1 MNYGIGNNIIPPE
14 LQYAFDLQEQAK
26 LKAAMARQEAMNPQ
40 PAVPAN
46 NVVSQLEA
54 GLSSAP
60 APNMQFASGGIV
72 GYAQGGMP
80 QQTTPAPAPT
90 TQLDPELIAFIKA
103 LAEIQKE
110 EETSFPEERD
120 LIEQKRNLLLQNTSP
135 RIKQMY
141 SDLDTVPTFKKGG
154 RVSLEDVMSDPENSA
169 GIRAIMASLAQA
181 GRDIVEFTGDEIL
194 GMLDSQVA
202 REQNDVMSQVGRG
215 VMGMAED
222 AFPSDTR
229 NAARDFNREGL
240 QALNNRDL
248 GPSVVERMAEV
259 GRSMPGSNLGDRPV
273 RDAMAEGIASM
284 APGGE
289 GNNVSPGLAAAQRRR
304 DLRNAN
310 TGTGSGLP
318 QATSMSQ
325 ADMDA
330 RELGIE
336 SGRGGL
342 GALLSNMFKGSP
354 QALSNR
360 ETFNTRV
367 NEVEQSRADE
377 DYNAAREEAFNKV
390 REYSNI
396 PSTDDGALTQA
407 EVSRINEKLS
417 SNNAPADGRSLYE
430 RTKGYMPDFGNILS
444 NVMGGDS
451 EAEVRTAPTAAT
463 TTRPS
468 VQDTS
473 AELYESLQ
481 ARSPSVRG
489 GDLDISREQAFADM
503 FPNAQASVDDLARR
517 KAAMRE
523 AFPNAQAEADR
534 YKEYRK
540 TTPRPQPKTGIAAIL
555 DKAADVA
562 TILGRGA
569 GASKGY
575 EGAKIVQESQRAR
588 EAQAKLDQ
596 DKLLKLLQFEQED
609 RRMANVRNTDQERY
623 VRDYVQAQRD
633 SGETAKTDAQLRAEA
648 VNLFRTMSPAYTAGA
663 KIPQLI
669 EEAYQASLGYG
680 GDFFEEFMQAR
691 TPEAKDAVR
700 RKARAEAEMK
710 FRQQTSATTTA
721 SPVATGPQAPLES
734 FVLG

>member
-14 LQYAFDLQEQAK
+14 LQYAFDLQERAK
-26 LKAAMARQEAMNPQ
+26 MEAAMARQQAMNPQ
-40 PAVPAN
+40 PAVPTN
-46 NVVSQLEA
+46 SVVSQLEA

-60 APNMQFASGGIV
+60 APNMQFARGGIV

-80 QQTTPAPAPT
+80 QQTAPAPT
-90 TQLDPELIAFIKA
+90 TQLDPELIAFIQA
-103 LAEIQKE
+103 LAAIQKE

-202 REQNDVMSQVGRG
+202 REQNDTMRQVGRG

-259 GRSMPGSNLGDRPV
+259 GREMPGSNLGDRPV

-310 TGTGSGLP
+310 MGAADSNMATGTSQRSLRRRNPNQNSAGISDIENT
-318 QATSMSQ
+318 AMSQ
-325 ADMDA
+325 AEMDA
-330 RELGIE
+330 RDLGIE
-336 SGRGGL
+336 TGRGGL
-342 GALLSNMFKGSP
+342 GELLSGIMGMFGGDE
-354 QALSNR
+354 SNYNPTAR
-360 ETFNTRV
+360 RSRRSGVPVQTEERNAPVTSAGGRQGRRGNPGLYGDYYTQ
-367 NEVEQSRADE
+367 NEVAGSGGNMQRSGERP
-377 DYNAAREEAFNKV
+377 N
-390 REYSNI
+390 
-396 PSTDDGALTQA
+396 TQTT
-407 EVSRINEKLS
+407 
-417 SNNAPADGRSLYE
+417 P
-430 RTKGYMPDFGNILS
+430 
-444 NVMGGDS
+444 
-451 EAEVRTAPTAAT
+451 AAT
-463 TTRPS
+463 PRLN
-468 VQDTS
+468 DTS

-481 ARSPSVRG
+481 ARPPSVRG

-517 KAAMRE
+517 KAGMRE

-721 SPVATGPQAPLES
+721 SPVATGPQASLES

>member
-26 LKAAMARQEAMNPQ
+26 MQAAMARQQAMNPQ

-54 GLSSAP
+54 SLNRGISSAP
-60 APNMQFASGGIV
+60 APNMQFARGGIV

-80 QQTTPAPAPT
+80 QQTTPVPAAS

-103 LAEIQKE
+103 LAELKKE
-110 EETSFPEERD
+110 EETSFPQEKD
-120 LIEQKRNLLLQNTSP
+120 MLEQKLNLLLQTTSP

-141 SDLDTVPTFKKGG
+141 SDMDTVPTFKEGG
-154 RVSLEDVMSDPENSA
+154 RVSLEDVMRDPENSA

-181 GRDIVEFTGDEIL
+181 GRDIAEFTGDEIL
-194 GMLDSQVA
+194 AMLGSQVA
-202 REQNDVMSQVGRG
+202 KDQNDVMRQVGRG

-229 NAARDFNREGL
+229 DAARDFNRESL
-240 QALNNRDL
+240 QALNTRDL
-248 GPSVVERMAEV
+248 GPPVVERMAEI
-259 GRSMPGSNLGDRPV
+259 GRGMPGSNLGDRPV

-284 APGGE
+284 APGGT
-289 GNNVSPGLAAAQRRR
+289 GTNVSPGLAAAQRRR

-310 TGTGSGLP
+310 MGTGSGLP

-336 SGRGGL
+336 SRRGGL
-342 GALLSNMFKGSP
+342 GALLSNMFTGSP

-360 ETFNTRV
+360 EAFNTRV
-367 NEVEQSRADE
+367 SEVEQSRADE
-377 DYNAAREEAFNKV
+377 DYNAAREEAFRKV

-396 PSTDDGALTQA
+396 PSTDDGALTRA
-407 EVSRINEKLS
+407 EVDRINEKLRR
-417 SNNAPADGRSLYE
+417 NNAPV
-430 RTKGYMPDFGNILS
+430 TTTP
-444 NVMGGDS
+444 
-451 EAEVRTAPTAAT
+451 TTPTTPTAT
-463 TTRPS
+463 PRIN
-468 VQDTS
+468 DTS
-473 AELYESLQ
+473 AELYESL
-481 ARSPSVRG
+481 RSRTPSVRG
-489 GDLDISREQAFADM
+489 GDLDISREQAFASM

-534 YKEYRK
+534 YQEYRK
-540 TTPRPQPKTGIAAIL
+540 TNPRQQPKTGIAGIL
-555 DKAADVA
+555 DKVADVA

-633 SGETAKTDAQLRAEA
+633 AGETTKTDAQLRAEA

-663 KIPQLI
+663 KIPQLV
-669 EEAYQASLGYG
+669 EDAYQASLGFG
-680 GDFFEEFMQAR
+680 GDFFTELMQAR
-691 TPEAKDAVR
+691 TPDEKDAVR
-700 RKARAEAEMK
+700 RKARAAAEMK
-710 FRQQTSATTTA
+710 FSQQAPATTTA
-721 SPVATGPQAPLES
+721 SPVATGPRPDLSS
-734 FVLG
+734 FLK

>member
-14 LQYAFDLQEQAK
+14 LQYAFDLQERAK
-26 LKAAMARQEAMNPQ
+26 MEAAMARQQAMNPQ
-40 PAVPAN
+40 PAVPTN
-46 NVVSQLEA
+46 SVVSQLEA
-54 GLSSAP
+54 GLNRGISSAP
-60 APNMQFASGGIV
+60 APNMQFARGGIV

-80 QQTTPAPAPT
+80 QQPAPAPT
-90 TQLDPELIAFIKA
+90 TQLDPELIAFIQA
-103 LAEIQKE
+103 LAAIQKE

-181 GRDIVEFTGDEIL
+181 GRDIAEFTGDEIL
-194 GMLDSQVA
+194 AMLGSPVA
-202 REQNDVMSQVGRG
+202 RGQNDVMQQVGRG

-259 GRSMPGSNLGDRPV
+259 GRAMPGSNLGDRPV

-284 APGGE
+284 APGGT
-289 GNNVSPGLAAAQRRR
+289 GTNVSPGLAAAQRRR

-310 TGTGSGLP
+310 MGTADSEMATETPQRSLRRRNPNQNSAGVSGIENT
-318 QATSMSQ
+318 AMSQ
-325 ADMDA
+325 AEMDA
-330 RELGIE
+330 RDLGIE
-336 SGRGGL
+336 TGRGGL
-342 GALLSNMFKGSP
+342 GELLSGIMGMFGGDE
-354 QALSNR
+354 SNYNLTAR
-360 ETFNTRV
+360 RSRRSGVPVQTEDRSEPVASAGGRQGRRGNPGLYGDYYTQ
-367 NEVEQSRADE
+367 NEVAGSGGNMQRRGERA
-377 DYNAAREEAFNKV
+377 
-390 REYSNI
+390 NI
-396 PSTDDGALTQA
+396 PT
-407 EVSRINEKLS
+407 
-417 SNNAPADGRSLYE
+417 
-430 RTKGYMPDFGNILS
+430 
-444 NVMGGDS
+444 
-451 EAEVRTAPTAAT
+451 AT
-463 TTRPS
+463 TAEPRLN
-468 VQDTS
+468 DTS
-473 AELYESLQ
+473 AELYESRR
-481 ARSPSVRG
+481 ASAPSVRG
-489 GDLDISREQAFADM
+489 GDLDISREQAFASM

-534 YKEYRK
+534 YREYRK
-540 TTPRPQPKTGIAAIL
+540 TNPRQQPKTGIAGIL
-555 DKAADVA
+555 DKVADVA

-623 VRDYVQAQRD
+623 VRDYVQSQRD

-669 EEAYQASLGYG
+669 EEAYQASLEFG
-680 GDFFEEFMQAR
+680 GDFGLELIQAR
-691 TPEAKDAVR
+691 TPEEKDAVR
-700 RKARAEAEMK
+700 RRARAAAEQK
-710 FRQQTSATTTA
+710 FSQQASTTTA
-721 SPVATGPQAPLES
+721 SPVATGPRPDLSS
-734 FVLG
+734 FVG

>member
-26 LKAAMARQEAMNPQ
+26 LEAAMARQQAMNPQ
-40 PAVPAN
+40 PAVPVN
-46 NVVSQLEA
+46 SVVSQLESSLNR
-54 GLSSAP
+54 GISSAP
-60 APNMQFASGGIV
+60 APNMQFARGGIV
-72 GYAQGGMP
+72 GYAQGGMTP
-80 QQTTPAPAPT
+80 QIAPVSEPT
-90 TQLDPELIAFIKA
+90 TQLEPELIAFIKA
-103 LAEIQKE
+103 LAQLQKE
-110 EETSFPEERD
+110 EETSFPEERAD
-120 LIEQKRNLLLQNTSP
+120 IEQKRNLLLQTTSP

-169 GIRAIMASLAQA
+169 GIRAIMDTLAQA
-181 GRDIVEFTGDEIL
+181 GRDIAEFTGDEIL
-194 GMLDSQVA
+194 AMLGSPVA
-202 REQNDVMSQVGRG
+202 RGQNDVMQQVGRG
-215 VMGMAED
+215 AMGIAQDMMPDMPDVNIVENMA
-222 AFPSDTR
+222 R
-229 NAARDFNREGL
+229 
-240 QALNNRDL
+240 
-248 GPSVVERMAEV
+248 V
-259 GRSMPGSNLGDRPV
+259 GRAMPGSNLGDRPV

-284 APGGE
+284 APAGE
-289 GNNVSPGLAAAQRRR
+289 GKNVSPGLAAAQRRR

-310 TGTGSGLP
+310 MGTSSALP

-325 ADMDA
+325 AGMDA
-330 RELGIE
+330 RDLGIE
-336 SGRGGL
+336 TGRGGL
-342 GALLSNMFKGSP
+342 GALISNMFKGSP
-354 QALSNR
+354 QALRNR
-360 ETFNTRV
+360 ESFNTRLS
-367 NEVEQSRADE
+367 EVEQDQENAA
-377 DYNAAREEAFNKV
+377 YNAAREEAFNKV

-396 PSTDDGALTQA
+396 PSTDDGALTRA
-407 EVSRINEKLS
+407 EVDRINEKLRGNNVPANGS
-417 SNNAPADGRSLYE
+417 SFYE
-430 RTKGYMPDFGNILS
+430 RTKGYMPDFGSILS
-444 NVMGGDS
+444 NVTGGNP

-463 TTRPS
+463 TTRAP

-473 AELYESLQ
+473 AELYESL
-481 ARSPSVRG
+481 RSRAPSVRG
-489 GDLDISREQAFADM
+489 GDLDISREQAFASM

-633 SGETAKTDAQLRAEA
+633 AGETTKTDAQLRAEA
-648 VNLFRTMSPAYTAGA
+648 VNLFRTMSPAYTAAA
-663 KIPQLI
+663 KSQADADKEVKNRLDAMGVALLRLNPSERIA
-669 EEAYQASLGYG
+669 EEARVRDEVYRQYG
-680 GDFFEEFMQAR
+680 V
-691 TPEAKDAVR
+691 TP
-700 RKARAEAEMK
+700 
-710 FRQQTSATTTA
+710 TTTTA
-721 SPVATGPQAPLES
+721 SPVATGPRPALSS
-734 FVLG
+734 FVG

>member
-26 LKAAMARQEAMNPQ
+26 MQAAMDRQQAMNPQ
-40 PAVPAN
+40 PAVPDN

-80 QQTTPAPAPT
+80 QQTAPAPAP
-90 TQLDPELIAFIKA
+90 QLDPELIAFIKA

-259 GRSMPGSNLGDRPV
+259 GRAMPGSNLGDRPV

-310 TGTGSGLP
+310 TGTGSVLP
-318 QATSMSQ
+318 QTTSMSQ

-330 RELGIE
+330 RELGLE

-354 QALSNR
+354 QALRNR
-360 ETFNTRV
+360 ESFNTRV
-367 NEVEQSRADE
+367 SEVEQSRADE
-377 DYNAAREEAFNKV
+377 DYNAIREEAFRRASENA
-390 REYSNI
+390 NI
-396 PSTDDGALTQA
+396 PSTDDGALTSA
-407 EVSRINEKLS
+407 EVSRINEKLNR
-417 SNNAPADGRSLYE
+417 NNSPTDGRSLYE
-430 RTKGYMPDFGNILS
+430 RTKGYMPDFGNIIS
-444 NVMGGDS
+444 NITGGDS
-451 EAEVRTAPTAAT
+451 EAAAQVAPTAT
-463 TTRPS
+463 PRLN
-468 VQDTS
+468 DTS
-473 AELYESLQ
+473 AELYESRR
-481 ARSPSVRG
+481 ASAPSVRG

-517 KAAMRE
+517 KAGMRE

-540 TTPRPQPKTGIAAIL
+540 TTPRPQPKTGIAGIL
-555 DKAADVA
+555 DKVADVA

-575 EGAKIVQESQRAR
+575 EGAKIVKESQRAR

-609 RRMANVRNTDQERY
+609 RRIANVRNTDQERY

-669 EEAYQASLGYG
+669 EEAYQASIGFG
-680 GDFFEEFMQAR
+680 GDFFPELMQAR
-691 TPEAKDAVR
+691 TPDEKDAVR

-710 FRQQTSATTTA
+710 FSQQAPATTTA
-721 SPVATGPQAPLES
+721 SPVATGPRPALSS
-734 FVLG
+734 FVG

>member
-26 LKAAMARQEAMNPQ
+26 MQAAMDRQQAMNPQ

-80 QQTTPAPAPT
+80 QQTTPVPAASP
-90 TQLDPELIAFIKA
+90 QLDPELIAFIKA
-103 LAEIQKE
+103 LAELKKE
-110 EETSFPEERD
+110 EETSFPEEKD
-120 LIEQKRNLLLQNTSP
+120 MLEQKLDLLLRTTSP

-141 SDLDTVPTFKKGG
+141 SDMNTVPTFKKGG

-181 GRDIVEFTGDEIL
+181 GRDIAEFTGDEIL
-194 GMLDSQVA
+194 AMLGSQVA
-202 REQNDVMSQVGRG
+202 RDQNDTMRQVGRG

-259 GRSMPGSNLGDRPV
+259 GRAMPGSNLGDRPV

-284 APGGE
+284 APGGT
-289 GNNVSPGLAAAQRRR
+289 GTNVSPGLAAAQRRR

-310 TGTGSGLP
+310 VGTADNEMATETPQRSLRRRNPNQNSAGVSGIENT
-318 QATSMSQ
+318 AMSQ
-325 ADMDA
+325 AEMDA
-330 RELGIE
+330 RDLGIE
-336 SGRGGL
+336 TGRGGL
-342 GALLSNMFKGSP
+342 GELLSGIMGMFGGDE
-354 QALSNR
+354 SNYNPTAR
-360 ETFNTRV
+360 RSRRSGVPVQTEERSEPVASTGGRQGRRGNPGLYGDYFTQ
-367 NEVEQSRADE
+367 NEVAGS
-377 DYNAAREEAFNKV
+377 
-390 REYSNI
+390 
-396 PSTDDGALTQA
+396 G
-407 EVSRINEKLS
+407 
-417 SNNAPADGRSLYE
+417 
-430 RTKGYMPDFGNILS
+430 GN
-444 NVMGGDS
+444 MQRRGD
-451 EAEVRTAPTAAT
+451 TAT
-463 TTRPS
+463 TTPTTATPRLN
-468 VQDTS
+468 DTS
-473 AELYESLQ
+473 AELYESRR
-481 ARSPSVRG
+481 ASAPSVRG
-489 GDLDISREQAFADM
+489 GDLDISREQAFASM

-517 KAAMRE
+517 KAGMRE

-534 YKEYRK
+534 YREYRK
-540 TTPRPQPKTGIAAIL
+540 TNPRQQPKTGIAAIL

-633 SGETAKTDAQLRAEA
+633 AGEKAKTDAQLRAEA

-663 KIPQLI
+663 KIPQLV
-669 EEAYQASLGYG
+669 EEAYQASLGFG
-680 GDFFEEFMQAR
+680 GDFFTELMQAR
-691 TPEAKDAVR
+691 TPEEKDAVR
-700 RKARAEAEMK
+700 KKARAAAEQK
-710 FRQQTSATTTA
+710 FSQQAPATTTA
-721 SPVATGPQAPLES
+721 SPVATGPRPDLSS
-734 FVLG
+734 FVG

>member
-14 LQYAFDLQEQAK
+14 LQYAFDLQERAK
-26 LKAAMARQEAMNPQ
+26 MEAAMARQEAMNPQ

-54 GLSSAP
+54 SLNRGISSAP
-60 APNMQFASGGIV
+60 APNMQFARGGIV

-80 QQTTPAPAPT
+80 QQPAPAPT

-194 GMLDSQVA
+194 AMLGSPVA
-202 REQNDVMSQVGRG
+202 RGQNDVMQQVGRG

-240 QALNNRDL
+240 QALNTRDL
-248 GPSVVERMAEV
+248 GPPVVERMAEI
-259 GRSMPGSNLGDRPV
+259 GRGMPGRNLGDRPV

-284 APGGE
+284 APGGT
-289 GNNVSPGLAAAQRRR
+289 GTNVSPGLAAAQRRR

-310 TGTGSGLP
+310 VGTADSEMATETPQRALRRRNPNQNSAGFSGVENT
-318 QATSMSQ
+318 AMSQ
-325 ADMDA
+325 AGMDA

-342 GALLSNMFKGSP
+342 GELLSGIMGMFGGDE
-354 QALSNR
+354 SNYDPTAR
-360 ETFNTRV
+360 RSRRSGVPVQTEDRSEPVASAGGRQGRRGNPGLYGDYYTQ
-367 NEVEQSRADE
+367 NEVAGSGGNMQRRGERA
-377 DYNAAREEAFNKV
+377 
-390 REYSNI
+390 NI
-396 PSTDDGALTQA
+396 PTATTA
-407 EVSRINEKLS
+407 EPRIN
-417 SNNAPADGRSLYE
+417 
-430 RTKGYMPDFGNILS
+430 
-444 NVMGGDS
+444 
-451 EAEVRTAPTAAT
+451 
-463 TTRPS
+463 
-468 VQDTS
+468 DTS
-473 AELYESLQ
+473 AELYESL
-481 ARSPSVRG
+481 RSRTPSVRG
-489 GDLDISREQAFADM
+489 GDLDISREQAFASM

-534 YKEYRK
+534 YQEYRK
-540 TTPRPQPKTGIAAIL
+540 TNPRQQPKTGIAGIL
-555 DKAADVA
+555 DKVADVA

-669 EEAYQASLGYG
+669 EEAYQASLGFG
-680 GDFFEEFMQAR
+680 GDFFTELMQAR
-691 TPEAKDAVR
+691 TPDEKDAVR
-700 RKARAEAEMK
+700 RKARAAAEQK
-710 FRQQTSATTTA
+710 FSQQAPATTTA
-721 SPVATGPQAPLES
+721 SPVATGPRPDLSS
-734 FVLG
+734 FLK

>member
-26 LKAAMARQEAMNPQ
+26 LEAAMARQQAMNPQ

-54 GLSSAP
+54 SLNRGISSAP
-60 APNMQFASGGIV
+60 APNMQFARGGIV

-80 QQTTPAPAPT
+80 QQPAPAPT
-90 TQLDPELIAFIKA
+90 TQLDPELIAFIQA
-103 LAEIQKE
+103 LAELKKE

-181 GRDIVEFTGDEIL
+181 GRDIAEFTGDEIL
-194 GMLDSQVA
+194 AMLGSPVA
-202 REQNDVMSQVGRG
+202 RGQNDVMQQVGRG

-240 QALNNRDL
+240 QALNTRDL
-248 GPSVVERMAEV
+248 GPPVVERMAEI
-259 GRSMPGSNLGDRPV
+259 GRGMPGRNLGDRPV

-284 APGGE
+284 APGGT
-289 GNNVSPGLAAAQRRR
+289 GTNVSPGLAAAQRRR

-310 TGTGSGLP
+310 VGTADSEMATETPQRALRRRNPNQNSAGFSGVENT
-318 QATSMSQ
+318 AMSQ
-325 ADMDA
+325 AGMDA

-342 GALLSNMFKGSP
+342 GELLSGIMGMFGGDE
-354 QALSNR
+354 SNYDPTAR
-360 ETFNTRV
+360 RSRRSGVPVQTEDRSEPVASAGGRQGRRGNPGLYGDYYTQ
-367 NEVEQSRADE
+367 NEVAGSGGNMQRRGERA
-377 DYNAAREEAFNKV
+377 
-390 REYSNI
+390 NI
-396 PSTDDGALTQA
+396 PTATTA
-407 EVSRINEKLS
+407 EPRIN
-417 SNNAPADGRSLYE
+417 
-430 RTKGYMPDFGNILS
+430 
-444 NVMGGDS
+444 
-451 EAEVRTAPTAAT
+451 
-463 TTRPS
+463 
-468 VQDTS
+468 DTS
-473 AELYESLQ
+473 AELYESL
-481 ARSPSVRG
+481 RSRTPSVRG
-489 GDLDISREQAFADM
+489 GDLDISREQAFASM

-534 YKEYRK
+534 YQEYRK
-540 TTPRPQPKTGIAAIL
+540 TNPRQQPKTGIAGIL
-555 DKAADVA
+555 DKVADVA

-669 EEAYQASLGYG
+669 EEAYQASLGFG
-680 GDFFEEFMQAR
+680 GDFFTELMQAR
-691 TPEAKDAVR
+691 TPDEKDAVR
-700 RKARAEAEMK
+700 RKARAAAEQK
-710 FRQQTSATTTA
+710 FSQQAPATTTA
-721 SPVATGPQAPLES
+721 SPVATGPRPDLSS
-734 FVLG
+734 FLK

>member
-26 LKAAMARQEAMNPQ
+26 LEAAMARQQAMNPQ

-54 GLSSAP
+54 SLNRGISSAP
-60 APNMQFASGGIV
+60 APNMQFARGGIV

-80 QQTTPAPAPT
+80 QQPAPAPT
-90 TQLDPELIAFIKA
+90 TQLDPELIAFIQA
-103 LAEIQKE
+103 LAELKKE

-181 GRDIVEFTGDEIL
+181 GRDIAEFTGDEIL
-194 GMLDSQVA
+194 AMLGSPVA
-202 REQNDVMSQVGRG
+202 RGQNDVMQQVGRG

-259 GRSMPGSNLGDRPV
+259 GRAMPGSNLGDRPV

-284 APGGE
+284 APGGT
-289 GNNVSPGLAAAQRRR
+289 GTNVSPGLAAAQRRR

-310 TGTGSGLP
+310 VGTADSEMATETPQRALRRRNPNQNSAGFSGVENT
-318 QATSMSQ
+318 AMSQ
-325 ADMDA
+325 AGMDA

-342 GALLSNMFKGSP
+342 GELLSGIMGMFGGDE
-354 QALSNR
+354 SNYDPTAR
-360 ETFNTRV
+360 RSRRSGVPVQTEDRSEPVASAGGRQGRRGNPGLYGDYYTQ
-367 NEVEQSRADE
+367 NEVAGSGGNMQRRGERA
-377 DYNAAREEAFNKV
+377 
-390 REYSNI
+390 NI
-396 PSTDDGALTQA
+396 PTATTA
-407 EVSRINEKLS
+407 EPRIN
-417 SNNAPADGRSLYE
+417 
-430 RTKGYMPDFGNILS
+430 
-444 NVMGGDS
+444 
-451 EAEVRTAPTAAT
+451 
-463 TTRPS
+463 
-468 VQDTS
+468 DTS
-473 AELYESLQ
+473 AELYESL
-481 ARSPSVRG
+481 RSRTPSVRG
-489 GDLDISREQAFADM
+489 GDLDISREQAFASM

-534 YKEYRK
+534 YQEYRK
-540 TTPRPQPKTGIAAIL
+540 TNPRQQPKTGIAGIL
-555 DKAADVA
+555 DKVADVA

-623 VRDYVQAQRD
+623 VRDYLQAQRD

-669 EEAYQASLGYG
+669 EEAYQASLEFG
-680 GDFFEEFMQAR
+680 GDFGLELIQAR
-691 TPEAKDAVR
+691 TPEEKDAVR
-700 RKARAEAEMK
+700 RRARAAAELK
-710 FRQQTSATTTA
+710 FSQQAPATTTA
-721 SPVATGPQAPLES
+721 SPVATGPQAALES
-734 FVLG
+734 FDLD

>member
-26 LKAAMARQEAMNPQ
+26 MQAAMARQQAMNPQ

-80 QQTTPAPAPT
+80 QQSAPVSAPAP
-90 TQLDPELIAFIKA
+90 QLDPELIAFIKA
-103 LAEIQKE
+103 LAAIQKE

-181 GRDIVEFTGDEIL
+181 GRDIAEFTGDEIL
-194 GMLDSQVA
+194 AMLGSPVA
-202 REQNDVMSQVGRG
+202 RGQNDVMQQVGRG
-215 VMGMAED
+215 AMGIAQDMMPDMPDVNIVENMA
-222 AFPSDTR
+222 R
-229 NAARDFNREGL
+229 
-240 QALNNRDL
+240 
-248 GPSVVERMAEV
+248 V
-259 GRSMPGSNLGDRPV
+259 GRAMPGSNLGDRPV

-284 APGGE
+284 APGGT
-289 GNNVSPGLAAAQRRR
+289 GTNVSPGLAAAQRRR

-330 RELGIE
+330 RELGLE

-354 QALSNR
+354 QALRNR
-360 ETFNTRV
+360 
-367 NEVEQSRADE
+367 
-377 DYNAAREEAFNKV
+377 
-390 REYSNI
+390 
-396 PSTDDGALTQA
+396 
-407 EVSRINEKLS
+407 
-417 SNNAPADGRSLYE
+417 NNAPTDGRSLYE
-430 RTKGYMPDFGNILS
+430 RTKGYMPDFGNIIS
-444 NVMGGDS
+444 NITGGDS
-451 EAEVRTAPTAAT
+451 EAAAQVAPTAT
-463 TTRPS
+463 PRLN
-468 VQDTS
+468 DTS

-481 ARSPSVRG
+481 ARPPSVRG

-517 KAAMRE
+517 KEGMRA

-534 YKEYRK
+534 YGEYRK
-540 TTPRPQPKTGIAAIL
+540 TNPRQQPKTGISGIL
-555 DKAADVA
+555 DKVADVA

-609 RRMANVRNTDQERY
+609 RRIANVRNTDQERY

-633 SGETAKTDAQLRAEA
+633 SGETTKTDAQLRAEA

-669 EEAYQASLGYG
+669 EEAYQASIGFG
-680 GDFFEEFMQAR
+680 GDFFPELMQAI
-691 TPEAKDAVR
+691 TPEEKDAVR
-700 RKARAEAEMK
+700 RKARAAAEMK
-710 FRQQTSATTTA
+710 FSKQAPATTTA
-721 SPVATGPQAPLES
+721 STVATGPRPDLSS
-734 FVLG
+734 FLK

>member
-26 LKAAMARQEAMNPQ
+26 MQAAMDRQQAMNPQ

-80 QQTTPAPAPT
+80 QQSAPVSAPAS
-90 TQLDPELIAFIKA
+90 QLDPELIAFIKA
-103 LAEIQKE
+103 LAAIQKE

-181 GRDIVEFTGDEIL
+181 GRDIAEFTGDEIL
-194 GMLDSQVA
+194 AMLGSPVA
-202 REQNDVMSQVGRG
+202 RGQNDVMQQVGRG

-259 GRSMPGSNLGDRPV
+259 GRAMPGSNLGDRPV

-284 APGGE
+284 APGGT
-289 GNNVSPGLAAAQRRR
+289 GTNVSPGLAAAQRRR

-396 PSTDDGALTQA
+396 PSTDDGALTSA
-407 EVSRINEKLS
+407 EVSRINEKLNR
-417 SNNAPADGRSLYE
+417 NNAPTDGRSLYE
-430 RTKGYMPDFGNILS
+430 RTKGYMPDFGNIIS
-444 NVMGGDS
+444 NITGGDS
-451 EAEVRTAPTAAT
+451 EAAAQVAPTAT
-463 TTRPS
+463 PRLN
-468 VQDTS
+468 DTS
-473 AELYESLQ
+473 AELYESRR
-481 ARSPSVRG
+481 ASAPSVRG

-517 KAAMRE
+517 KEGMRA

-534 YKEYRK
+534 YGEYRK
-540 TTPRPQPKTGIAAIL
+540 TNPRQQPKTGISGIL
-555 DKAADVA
+555 DKVADVA

-609 RRMANVRNTDQERY
+609 RRIANVRNTDQERY

-669 EEAYQASLGYG
+669 EEAYQASIGFG
-680 GDFFEEFMQAR
+680 GDFFPDLMQAR
-691 TPEAKDAVR
+691 TPEEKEAVR

-710 FRQQTSATTTA
+710 FSKQAPATTTA
-721 SPVATGPQAPLES
+721 SPVATGPQADLQS
-734 FVLG
+734 FYLS

>member
-14 LQYAFDLQEQAK
+14 LQYAFDLQERAK
-26 LKAAMARQEAMNPQ
+26 MEAAMARQQAMNPQ
-40 PAVPAN
+40 PAVPTN
-46 NVVSQLEA
+46 SVVSQLEA
-54 GLSSAP
+54 GLNRGISSAP
-60 APNMQFASGGIV
+60 APNMQFARGGIV

-80 QQTTPAPAPT
+80 QQTAPAPT

-103 LAEIQKE
+103 LAAIQKE

-181 GRDIVEFTGDEIL
+181 GRDIAEFTGDEIL

-202 REQNDVMSQVGRG
+202 RNQNDTMRQVGRG

-229 NAARDFNREGL
+229 NAARNFNREGL

-310 TGTGSGLP
+310 MGAADSNMATGTSQRSLSRRNPNQNSAGISGIENT
-318 QATSMSQ
+318 AMSQ
-325 ADMDA
+325 AEMGA
-330 RELGIE
+330 RDLGIE
-336 SGRGGL
+336 TGRGGL
-342 GALLSNMFKGSP
+342 GELLSGIMGMFGGDE
-354 QALSNR
+354 SNYNPTAR
-360 ETFNTRV
+360 RSRRSGVPVQTEERNAPVTSAGGRQGRRGNPGLYGDYYTQ
-367 NEVEQSRADE
+367 NEVAGSGGNMQRRGERP
-377 DYNAAREEAFNKV
+377 N
-390 REYSNI
+390 
-396 PSTDDGALTQA
+396 TQT
-407 EVSRINEKLS
+407 V
-417 SNNAPADGRSLYE
+417 
-430 RTKGYMPDFGNILS
+430 
-444 NVMGGDS
+444 
-451 EAEVRTAPTAAT
+451 PTAMP
-463 TTRPS
+463 RLN
-468 VQDTS
+468 DTS

-481 ARSPSVRG
+481 ARPPSVRG
-489 GDLDISREQAFADM
+489 GDLDISREQAFASM
-503 FPNAQASVDDLARR
+503 FPKAQASVDDLARR

-534 YKEYRK
+534 YGEYRK
-540 TTPRPQPKTGIAAIL
+540 TNPRQQPKTGIAGIL
-555 DKAADVA
+555 DKVADVA

-669 EEAYQASLGYG
+669 EEAYQASLGFG
-680 GDFFEEFMQAR
+680 GDFFTELMQAR
-691 TPEAKDAVR
+691 TPEEKDAVR
-700 RKARAEAEMK
+700 RKARAAAEQK
-710 FRQQTSATTTA
+710 FSQQASTTTA
-721 SPVATGPQAPLES
+721 SPVATGPRPALSS
-734 FVLG
+734 FVG